1 MKVVRSA
8 SEWEALVKE
17 YELVGGSVREFCA
30 RRGLKVGAL
39 YRRLRGDRERGGE
52 FIELRS
58 GSTTTYEL
66 SVKGVVLKISS
77 NESAKRIAELIQAL
91 RC

>member
-8 SEWEALVKE
+8 AEWEALVKE

-30 RRGLKVGAL
+30 RRGLKTGAL
-39 YRRLRGDRERGGE
+39 YRRLRGDRGGGVE

-58 GSTTTYEL
+58 GSTAMYEL
-66 SVKGVVLKISS
+66 SVNGVVLKIASS
-77 NESAKRIAELIQAL
+77 ESAKRIAELIQAL